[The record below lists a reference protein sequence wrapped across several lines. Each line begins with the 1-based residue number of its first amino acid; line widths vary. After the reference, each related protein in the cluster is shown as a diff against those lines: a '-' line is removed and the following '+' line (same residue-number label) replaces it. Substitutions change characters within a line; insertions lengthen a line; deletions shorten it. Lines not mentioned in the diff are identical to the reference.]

1 MYSIY
6 VLLPVTILLTTAIL
20 GFLHML
26 APDHWTPILSYSIKN
41 NINKK
46 KTALI
51 SISLGLLHGL
61 FSSLLSLAIVFIGIY
76 FFPVYY
82 VKIFSIFLLV
92 AVAIYIII
100 NAHFESKKN
109 KNNKNDNITKS
120 ILLVSV
126 IPDPAIVPFILLAIF
141 YGKYFVYITVILFI
155 TISSLSLL
163 FATVSLRKIIKNK
176 ISKLTPRNVDYMVSF
191 ILLLTALYVV
201 L

>member
-61 FSSLLSLAIVFIGIY
+61 FSSLLSIAIVFIGIY

-100 NAHFESKKN
+100 NAHFESIKNGDN
-109 KNNKNDNITKS
+109 KNHDITKS
-120 ILLVSV
+120 ILIVSI

-163 FATVSLRKIIKNK
+163 FATMSLRKIIKNK

-191 ILLLTALYVV
+191 ILLLTALYVT